1 MKKNSKLKKV
11 TSCKIIAFSGI
22 FIFSI
27 AMFLFV
33 INAITAMD
41 FVYAWVLFGI
51 MIFAFVLFLIGSIL
65 YIKFDFE
72 RIKEYFRKIRN

>member
-11 TSCKIIAFSGI
+11 TSCKIIAF
-22 FIFSI
+22 
-27 AMFLFV
+27 AV

-41 FVYAWVLFGI
+41 VVYAWVLFGI

>member
-1 MKKNSKLKKV
+1 
-11 TSCKIIAFSGI
+11 
-22 FIFSI
+22 
-27 AMFLFV
+27 MFLFV

-41 FVYAWVLFGI
+41 VVYAWVLFGI